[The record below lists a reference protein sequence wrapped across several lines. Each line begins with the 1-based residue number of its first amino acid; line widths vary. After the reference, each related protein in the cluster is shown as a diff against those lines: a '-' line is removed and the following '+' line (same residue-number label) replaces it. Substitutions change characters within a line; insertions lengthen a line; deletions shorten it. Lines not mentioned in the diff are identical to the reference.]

1 MFQISRRAVVAAG
14 AAAVLLVATAA
25 CSTGGGTSTS
35 TSTAS
40 ATASAAPAGSA
51 TPQITAA
58 ANAFLATLD
67 DSAKDAVSFDW
78 TDTEQKQRWSN
89 FPAALYERAG
99 LRWGDL
105 TETQQNAWLAIM
117 QKSLSAE
124 GYDRVMAEWDADEAL
139 ATQTGQ
145 TDQYGKQYYYLALIG
160 TPSDD
165 CPWMWQW
172 GGHHVTVNATV
183 ASGVV
188 SVTPSFTATSRRPT
202 PPRTATRCA
211 RSGTSRTRRSRW
223 STPSTTPRSR
233 RRCSETPR
241 STSYSARGRTAR
253 RSRARGSSSRR

>member
-40 ATASAAPAGSA
+40 ATASAAPAGSV
-51 TPQITAA
+51 TPQVTAA

-105 TETQQNAWLAIM
+105 TGTQQNAWLAIM

-165 CPWMWQW
+165 SPWMWQW

-188 SVTPSFTATSRRPT
+188 SVTPSFIGDQPASYTAANGNTVLWVP
-202 PPRTATRCA
+202 
-211 RSGTSRTRRSRW
+211 
-223 STPSTTPRSR
+223 
-233 RRCSETPR
+233 ETR
-241 STSYSARGRTAR
+241 STSCDLLIFMEQSAKPV
-253 RSRARGSSSRR
+253 SSSNGVDLGSGAVGQWL